1 MGMPATATK
10 EWTAEMLETLP
21 DDGNRYEII
30 EGELYVSPGPAWRHQ
45 HVLSELMLSFGIY
58 LKQNRTGFALM
69 APADVVFDR
78 RNVVEPDLF
87 VTPLVEGRNPSS
99 YEEAGSLLLAIE
111 ILSPSTG
118 RLDRTKKRDL
128 YRRFGVAEYWIV
140 DVDARLVERWRPD
153 DARPEI
159 VEGLIEWRPSAEQPP
174 LRIDLAEFFASVYG
188 EGTEELRTDK

>member
-10 EWTAEMLETLP
+10 EWTVEMLETLP

-30 EGELYVSPGPAWRHQ
+30 DGELYVSPGPAWTHQ
-45 HVLSELMLSFGIY
+45 EVLWELTFLFASY
-58 LKQNRTGFALM
+58 LKKNPVAFGLC

-87 VTPLVEGRNPSS
+87 VTPLVDGRNPSS
-99 YEEAGSLLLAIE
+99 YEDAGSLLLAIE

-118 RLDRTKKRDL
+118 RLDRTKKRNL

-140 DVDARLVERWRPD
+140 DVDARLIERWKPED
-153 DARPEI
+153 ERPEI
-159 VEGLIEWRPSAEQPP
+159 LDEVIEWRPSAENPP
-174 LRIDLAEFFASVYG
+174 LRIDLAEFFVSIHG
-188 EGTEELRTDK
+188 ESAKDGTADI

>member
-1 MGMPATATK
+1 MGMPASATR
-10 EWTAEMLETLP
+10 EWTVEMLETLP

-30 EGELYVSPGPAWRHQ
+30 DGELFVSPGPVWRHQ
-45 HVLSELMLSFGIY
+45 RVLFELTLLFGTY
-58 LKQNRTGFALM
+58 LKQNRAAFALT

-87 VTPLVEGRNPSS
+87 VTPLVNGRKPSS

-128 YRRFGVAEYWIV
+128 YRRFGVREYWIV
-140 DVDARLVERWRPD
+140 DTDSRLVERWMPED
-153 DARPEI
+153 TRPEI
-159 VEGLIEWRPSAEQPP
+159 VEGLIEWRPPGESTP
-174 LRIDLAEFFASVYG
+174 LEIDLVKFFADVYD
-188 EGTEELRTDK
+188 EGTGGTAS